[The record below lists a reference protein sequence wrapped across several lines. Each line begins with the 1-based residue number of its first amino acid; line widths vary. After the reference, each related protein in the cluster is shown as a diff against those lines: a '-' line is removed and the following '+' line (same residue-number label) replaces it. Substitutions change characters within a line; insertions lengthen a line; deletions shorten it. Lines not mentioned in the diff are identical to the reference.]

1 MVRQNGMDA
10 RKQSLYHTLAK
21 WISLAVIG
29 CSVGEFAISQRL
41 SDRIDSLTLQRQAT
55 EVLKGYSAELRQRW
69 RLKAGAAEGQ
79 ARSSLQ
85 RLVDEVYISP
95 HITPVLISA
104 GNLFYPQYADGD
116 IDLVRARGIIREL
129 QSDDDQYVVNLSSRG
144 PAFAAISAPLVL
156 PGVQEDRVNLVLF
169 MRWPLLQSLREL
181 QWAALRLKALTLAVV
196 VGSSCLLLYVLL
208 GPLRR
213 LSAKAKTLS
222 SNNLLEGRLDP
233 AGTPRE
239 IGDLIDSYNQAVE
252 RLDRE
257 YQDQQLFASTV
268 SHEFKTPLTVI
279 NGFIDSVL
287 LRAESITDRDRKKL
301 EIAKN
306 ETHRLNRLVS
316 DLLLL
321 SRYGRNQLKLLN
333 ESFSPALV
341 MKEVYA
347 VLASAYPGRMHLDV
361 DGEAEACEALGD
373 PGRYAQVLTNLA
385 ENALKYSPA
394 SAPVTLRLRR
404 DASKIISEIEDKG
417 PGINLADQA
426 KIFDRFFR
434 AEAHRGLTQKPSSG
448 LGLSIVKAMVESMGG
463 AVGVESE
470 PGQGSIFWVKLDRMD
485 SDVSGYA

>member
-1 MVRQNGMDA
+1 MDA
-10 RKQSLYHTLAK
+10 RKKSLYHTLAK

-29 CSVGEFAISQRL
+29 CSVGEFVISQRL

-55 EVLKGYSAELRQRW
+55 EVLKGYSTELRQRW
-69 RLKAGAAEGQ
+69 RSKAGAAEGRAQ
-79 ARSSLQ
+79 PSLQ
-85 RLVDEVYISP
+85 RLVDEAYISP

-104 GNLFYPQYADGD
+104 GNLFYPQDADGD
-116 IDLVRARGIIREL
+116 IDLVRARAIIREL
-129 QSDDDQYVVNLSSRG
+129 QSDDDQYVVNLSSHG
-144 PAFAAISAPLVL
+144 PAYAAVSAPLAL
-156 PGVQEDRVNLVLF
+156 PGVQGDRVNLVLF

-181 QWAALRLKALTLAVV
+181 QWAALRLKALTLVVV
-196 VGSSCLLLYVLL
+196 VGSSSLLLYVLL

-222 SNNLLEGRLDP
+222 SDNLLEGRLDP
-233 AGTPRE
+233 AGAPRE
-239 IGDLIDSYNQAVE
+239 ISDLIDSYNQAVE

-257 YQDQQLFASTV
+257 YQEQQLFASTV

-287 LRAESITDRDRKKL
+287 LRAESISDRDRKKL

-333 ESFSPALV
+333 EPFSPSLA
-341 MKEVYA
+341 MKEVCA
-347 VLASAYPGRMHLDV
+347 VLANAYPERMHLDV

-385 ENALKYSPA
+385 ENALKYSPV
-394 SAPVTLRLRR
+394 SAPVTLRLRM
-404 DASKIISEIEDKG
+404 DASKVISEIEDQG
-417 PGINLADQA
+417 PGIDLADQA

-434 AEAHRGLTQKPSSG
+434 VEAHRGLTQKPSSG

-463 AVGVESE
+463 AVGVESA
-470 PGQGSIFWVKLDRMD
+470 PGRGSIFWVKLDRMD
-485 SDVSGYA
+485 TDGSCYA